1 MYKTFN
7 LHDHNLKFHITGIH
21 EEKEKKK
28 ENPDTNSKDYET
40 IRKLVKDKDQPKKK
54 IK

>member
-1 MYKTFN
+1 MYKSFI
-7 LHDHNLKFHITGIH
+7 LHDHDMKFHIPNM
-21 EEKEKKK
+21 KEDNSKK
-28 ENPDTNSKDYET
+28 EENQDKNSKDYET